1 MRVRIGKDIYIRWA
15 ILTDGSAL
23 PLAGRDLVLEMHDP
37 RGQTQVVNFKI
48 EGNTLTVYFPGVE
61 QTKVGDYS
69 FTLWENKGKPRQ
81 TVVDKLSAF
90 SLVRY
95 STQEELS
102 QGNENVD
109 ILVDLGTSSLTTIAG
124 ATVSTLVLNLTGYKS
139 LASVDDLPN
148 SPSTLGYLIGTRLYV
163 WVGEGG
169 DTLNGQYKDCGE
181 FKGEKGDKGNTGARG
196 PQGNSGYQGNIN
208 ELEVV
213 NNLTQ
218 GGGTAALSAE
228 MGKELKGELD
238 KSLPTLVTPQ
248 EMAAMKAQGTWSE
261 FLSNHKFVC
270 VSEE

>member
-37 RGQTQVVNFKI
+37 RGKTQVVNFEI
-48 EGNTLTVYFPGVE
+48 EGNTLTVYFPGIE

-148 SPSTLGYLIGTRLYV
+148 SPSTLGYLIGTKLYV
-163 WVGEGG
+163 YVGEGG
-169 DTLNGQYKDCGE
+169 DTAGGTYFDCGD
-181 FKGEKGDKGNTGARG
+181 FRG
-196 PQGNSGYQGNIN
+196 PQGEQGIQGVQGPRGPQGARGEQGLPGDPIN
-208 ELEVV
+208 ATGIWEAIDS
-213 NNLTQ
+213 LTPRVY
-218 GGGTAALSAE
+218 TEAE
-228 MGKELKGELD
+228 KTEHE
-238 KSLPTLVTPQ
+238 
-248 EMAAMKAQGTWSE
+248 ANGTW
-261 FLSNHKFVC
+261 
-270 VSEE
+270 EEELNKYSLIYVLER